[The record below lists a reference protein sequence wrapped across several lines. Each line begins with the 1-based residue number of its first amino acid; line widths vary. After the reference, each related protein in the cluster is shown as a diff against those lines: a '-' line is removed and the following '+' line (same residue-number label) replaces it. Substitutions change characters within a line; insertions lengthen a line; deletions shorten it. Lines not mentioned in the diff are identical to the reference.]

1 MKSFIQNT
9 LISVLMLCSFTV
21 AAELPSWGMTENQY
35 KLPNFSSKMSE
46 IGAQATKNNWLLK
59 VTAPKDWHATIRNG
73 LTNTG
78 ERDVQMTFKDS
89 LYQSIAITAV
99 KGAKVAKIS
108 SSSSSDTPVQKQVI
122 IDKPEI
128 DTEVEAPDFGDT
140 SFENNNSDLL
150 EGISNMQITVPPANG
165 STDSAYEPSRTEVA
179 QPEPAVRETAP
190 QAVSEPVVAATP
202 AAPAEE
208 SDAAITEE
216 NKEDLRKRYART
228 KRVEKE
234 MSYANITSKDD
245 LYIQGDVVLI
255 KRFVNQ
261 GVVIYFWM
269 QEAYDPA
276 EHKLIEKGSGK
287 YQKDPEAVAGD
298 TPKAERQEAVV
309 EATVEPTELNFV
321 AVDTNIED
329 QDDLRR
335 SHARNK
341 RIDLSIVA
349 DQLKEDDILYVLNQ
363 TVLVERPLTSARST
377 YFWLVG
383 DTTITRA
390 VERIGDDEFLI
401 K

>member
-1 MKSFIQNT
+1 MNRSIKNT
-9 LISVLMLCSFTV
+9 IIAVLMLISASV

-46 IGAQATKNNWLLK
+46 IGVQAYKKNWLLK
-59 VTAPKDWHATIRNG
+59 ITAPKDWHGAIRNG

-78 ERDVQMTFKDS
+78 ERDVQMTFNDS
-89 LYQSIAITAV
+89 LYQSISITAV
-99 KGAKVAKIS
+99 PGAKVAKIS
-108 SSSSSDTPVQKQVI
+108 ASSDSDTPVQKQVI

-140 SFENNNSDLL
+140 NFNNNSDLL
-150 EGISNMQITVPPANG
+150 EGIGNIPITVPPANG
-165 STDSAYEPSRTEVA
+165 G
-179 QPEPAVRETAP
+179 
-190 QAVSEPVVAATP
+190 SEPGSQAGSQSVAASQAP
-202 AAPAEE
+202 SQPVNQPVAAASKAEPME
-208 SDAAITEE
+208 QSQAAITEE

-228 KRVEKE
+228 KRVDRE

-261 GVVIYFWM
+261 GVVIYYWM
-269 QEAYDPA
+269 QEAYDPSI
-276 EHKLIEKGSGK
+276 HKLIESGSGK
-287 YQKDPEAVAGD
+287 YQKDPAAEVGD
-298 TPKAERQEAVV
+298 TPEAESNEAVV
-309 EATVEPTELNFV
+309 EATIEPTELNFI
-321 AVDTNIED
+321 AVDTHIED

-341 RIDLSIVA
+341 RIDLSISA
-349 DQLKEDDILYVLNQ
+349 EQLKEDDILYVLNQ

-383 DTTITRA
+383 DTTINRA
-390 VERIGDDEFLI
+390 VERKGDNEFLI
-401 K
+401 Q